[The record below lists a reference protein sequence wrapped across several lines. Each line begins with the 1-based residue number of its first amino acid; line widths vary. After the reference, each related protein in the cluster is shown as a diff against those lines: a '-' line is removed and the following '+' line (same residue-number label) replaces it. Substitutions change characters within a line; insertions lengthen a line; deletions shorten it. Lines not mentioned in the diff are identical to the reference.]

1 MTMKTAHR
9 VFSEDVR
16 SLQVTSCS
24 MRGVSSHHGGHLFTK
39 APSEGRYNKAA
50 VRALPVETS
59 IETVS
64 TGKYPRE
71 GGSEI

>member
-1 MTMKTAHR
+1 MQHYSN
-9 VFSEDVR
+9 FSVV
-16 SLQVTSCS
+16 QN
-24 MRGVSSHHGGHLFTK
+24 SSIWKVLRFFLK